1 MPRRALTQVRPTR
14 IELLKL
20 RRRVMIAEKGA
31 DLLEEKLDALII
43 EHTRIEQEMEKI
55 SPLIQDQA
63 KQASSAL
70 LIAGMI
76 SGWRSLE
83 EIAAGV
89 SQAPDLIVT
98 PGQVMGVKVVDI
110 AFTDDLV
117 RGTRGYS
124 PVGNS
129 AQVDVAAIGYELLIH
144 HLVHYATLEGK
155 ADRISME
162 IISTRRRV
170 NALKYLIIPDL
181 EKTRRY
187 IEMRLEEREREDLF
201 RRKRTKKLIMQ
212 EKKRV
217 MIPDG
222 FDK

>member
-1 MPRRALTQVRPTR
+1 MPKRTLTQVRPTR

-20 RRRVMIAEKGA
+20 RRRVMIAEKGS
-31 DLLEEKLDALII
+31 DLLEEKLDALIL
-43 EHTRIEQEMEKI
+43 EHSRIEQEIEKI
-55 SPLIQDQA
+55 SPLIQDQE

-83 EIAAGV
+83 EIAAGISRV
-89 SQAPDLIVT
+89 PDLIIT
-98 PGQVMGVKVVDI
+98 PEQVMGVKVVDI
-110 AFTDDLV
+110 AFTEEMI

-124 PVGNS
+124 LVGNS
-129 AQVDVAAIGYELLIH
+129 AQVDVAAMGYERLLH
-144 HLVHYATLEGK
+144 HLVHFATLEGK

-162 IISTRRRV
+162 ILSTRRRV

-187 IEMRLEEREREDLF
+187 IEIRLEEREREDLF
-201 RRKRTKKLIMQ
+201 RRKRTKQLITRKEQ
-212 EKKRV
+212 T
-217 MIPDG
+217 G
-222 FDK
+222 L

>member
-1 MPRRALTQVRPTR
+1 MPRRTLTQVRPTR

-20 RRRVMIAEKGA
+20 KRRVMIAEKGS
-31 DLLEEKLDALII
+31 DLLEEKLDALIL
-43 EHTRIEQEMEKI
+43 EHSRIEQEMKSI
-55 SPLIQDQA
+55 SPLIKDQA
-63 KQASSAL
+63 KLASSAL
-70 LIAGMI
+70 LVAGMI
-76 SGWRSLE
+76 SGWRDLE
-83 EIAAGV
+83 ELAAGV
-89 SQAPDLIVT
+89 YQAPSLIVT

-110 AFTDDLV
+110 RFTDELV
-117 RGTRGYS
+117 RGARGYS

-129 AQVDVAAIGYELLIH
+129 AQVDLAATGYERLLQL
-144 HLVHYATLEGK
+144 LVHYATLEGK

-212 EKKRV
+212 EKHA
-217 MIPDG
+217 G
-222 FDK
+222 S